1 MKVSPGAGRKCF
13 SEQAT
18 DISDKLLLDLYA
30 IFNTLPGLL
39 LHPPFSTDPPVAEL
53 MDAGGYTQL
62 GGIDVRVPLDVFRN
76 LQT

>member
-1 MKVSPGAGRKCF
+1 MSLKRYSRFMNNWSA
-13 SEQAT
+13 A
-18 DISDKLLLDLYA
+18 DISDKILLDLYA
-30 IFNTLPGLL
+30 ICNTIPGLL